1 MKKIYSTEKD
11 KKWIKIHRKWAKMN
25 ENLPKTT
32 KSVKNDNIFGL
43 FLCILSFLMNFDSFG
58 CFN

>member
-43 FLCILSFLMNFDSFG
+43 FYVFCHF
-58 CFN
+58 